1 MDLKKWTKIND
12 IKAKIESKW
21 NKGEILRN
29 SLEEN
34 NLFPLKIALKVPT
47 SQEFSLY
54 FMESLEWI
62 QSLKREAKK
71 RIAMNY

>member
-1 MDLKKWTKIND
+1 MNQASKMFLLKNIMKNVKNGRQMDLKKWTKIND

-47 SQEFSLY
+47 S
-54 FMESLEWI
+54 
-62 QSLKREAKK
+62 
-71 RIAMNY
+71 